1 MFRNTDS
8 VHMSQGAAERFES
21 VIPIGDGLGERKLE
35 TPDPIPHARYWEPKA
50 YTHYDSE
57 MGRVLVKHKG
67 VMVRDNDGN
76 FMPNAGDL
84 TKEQTHRIVVSLY
97 EGLRRGLEPGTPLTM
112 TKKSRRFY
120 VEPET

>member
-1 MFRNTDS
+1 M
-8 VHMSQGAAERFES
+8 E
-21 VIPIGDGLGERKLE
+21 
-35 TPDPIPHARYWEPKA
+35 
-50 YTHYDSE
+50 
-57 MGRVLVKHKG
+57 RVLVKHKG

-120 VEPET
+120 VEPEA